1 MNRHTSAALA
11 RYPKVSGPVLVEP
24 NSIRGH
30 LRPTAEAVY
39 AQRLLWAA
47 ARPTSPVETLIV
59 GVVTHR
65 WIEVAPVPGTHLNAI
80 RGLVEVTT
88 SDATIT
94 AELHQIRPVEGNHR
108 HA

>member
-1 MNRHTSAALA
+1 MNRYRPEDLA
-11 RYPKVSGPVLVEP
+11 RYPRVRGAVLVEP
-24 NSIRGH
+24 NSIRGRR
-30 LRPTAEAVY
+30 RPTRAALAV
-39 AQRLLWAA
+39 QSRLWAES
-47 ARPTSPVETLIV
+47 RPTTPVETLTV
-59 GVVTHR
+59 GIVTHR

-94 AELHQIRPVEGNHR
+94 ADLHQIRPVERTHR